1 MSELR
6 KYTVEFLKVLA
17 DPTRLE
23 ILDQLKYNEKNASDI
38 QDEMKPRRSQSTIS
52 KHLKIL
58 VDNNLID
65 FEKKDNIKYY
75 KIKNNDI
82 FTLLSNINS
91 TVANINTEKL
101 KDLRDVDIYD
111 TLY

>member
-17 DPTRLE
+17 DLTRLE
-23 ILDQLKYNEKNASDI
+23 ILDQLRTSEKNSSEI
-38 QDEMKPRRSQSTIS
+38 QEELEKSQSTIS
-52 KHLKIL
+52 KHLNML
-58 VDNNLID
+58 VDNNLIE

-82 FTLLSNINS
+82 FTLLSHINS
-91 TVANINTEKL
+91 TVADINTEKL
-101 KDLRDVDIYD
+101 KDLIDID
-111 TLY
+111 RNETLS

>member
-23 ILDQLKYNEKNASDI
+23 ILAQLKNDEKNSSEI
-38 QDEMKPRRSQSTIS
+38 QDKLRKSQSTIS

-58 VDNNLID
+58 IENNLID
-65 FEKKDNIKYY
+65 SEKKDNIKYY
-75 KIKNNDI
+75 KIKNSDI
-82 FTLLSNINS
+82 FTLLSHINS

-101 KDLRDVDIYD
+101 KDLRDVDIYN
-111 TLY
+111 TLS

>member
-23 ILDQLKYNEKNASDI
+23 ILTQLKNDEKNSSEI
-38 QDEMKPRRSQSTIS
+38 QDELRKSQSTIS
-52 KHLKIL
+52 KHLKML
-58 VDNNLID
+58 VDSNLID

-75 KIKNNDI
+75 KIKHSDI
-82 FTLLSNINS
+82 FTLLSHINS
-91 TVANINTEKL
+91 TVADINTEKL
-101 KDLRDVDIYD
+101 KDLIDID
-111 TLY
+111 RNETLS

>member
-6 KYTVEFLKVLA
+6 KYTIEFLKVLA

-23 ILDQLKYNEKNASDI
+23 ILVQLKNSEKNASEI
-38 QDEMKPRRSQSTIS
+38 KDELRKSQSTIS
-52 KHLKIL
+52 KHLKML

-75 KIKNNDI
+75 KIRNSDI
-82 FTLLSNINS
+82 FTLLSHIHS
-91 TVANINTEKL
+91 TVADINTEKL

-111 TLY
+111 TLS

>member
-23 ILDQLKYNEKNASDI
+23 ILDLLKKSEKNSSEI
-38 QDEMKPRRSQSTIS
+38 QDVLGRSQSTIS
-52 KHLKIL
+52 KHLNML
-58 VDNNLID
+58 VENNLIS
-65 FEKKDNIKYY
+65 FTKRNNVKYY
-75 KIKNNDI
+75 TIENEYI
-82 FTLLSNINS
+82 FNLLSNIHS
-91 TVANINTEKL
+91 IVAEINKEKL

-111 TLY
+111 TLS

>member
-6 KYTVEFLKVLA
+6 KFTVEFLKVLA

-23 ILDQLKYNEKNASDI
+23 ILDQLRNIEKNSSEI
-38 QDEMKPRRSQSTIS
+38 QEELEKSQSTIS
-52 KHLKIL
+52 KHLNML
-58 VDNNLID
+58 VDNNLIE

-82 FTLLSNINS
+82 FTLLSHINS
-91 TVANINTEKL
+91 TVADINTEKL
-101 KDLRDVDIYD
+101 KDLIDID
-111 TLY
+111 RNEILS

>member
-6 KYTVEFLKVLA
+6 KYTIEFLKVLA
-17 DPTRLE
+17 DSTRLE
-23 ILDQLKYNEKNASDI
+23 ILDQLKNSEKTSKEI
-38 QDEMKPRRSQSTIS
+38 QEKLNRSQSTIS
-52 KHLKIL
+52 KHLNLLI
-58 VDNNLID
+58 DNNLID

-75 KIKNNDI
+75 KIKNSNI

-101 KDLRDVDIYD
+101 KDLIDVDIID
-111 TLY
+111 TLS

>member
-23 ILDQLKYNEKNASDI
+23 ILEQLRNSEKNSSKI
-38 QDEMKPRRSQSTIS
+38 QEELEKSQSTIS
-52 KHLKIL
+52 KHLNML
-58 VDNNLID
+58 VDNNLIE

-75 KIKNNDI
+75 KIKNIDI
-82 FTLLSNINS
+82 FTLLSHINS
-91 TVANINTEKL
+91 TVADINTEKL
-101 KDLRDVDIYD
+101 KDLIDID
-111 TLY
+111 RNETLS